1 MDEEATSAR
10 SKTLAQDPD
19 ESGESGIRGPAED
32 CCNELDEVRGELDAF
47 LYAVSHD
54 LGAPLR
60 AIQGFSRLLAEQYA
74 EQLDAK
80 GQDYLARMQA
90 ASRKIDQM
98 IDDLLQISRLSRGS
112 IKIRNID
119 LSGIV
124 REIIEELRQS
134 APERDVQFIV
144 EGDTRAV
151 GDKHLIAVVLENL
164 LGNAWKFTRKK
175 DGAVIEFGVAQD
187 GREPVY
193 FVRDNGIGLPP
204 TQIHRLFKPFQKLHN
219 DLEYPGSGIG
229 LTKVSRLIRRFGG
242 KIRAESEEG
251 KGTTIFF
258 TLGEHPAALIE
269 K

>member
-1 MDEEATSAR
+1 MEEEASRAR
-10 SKTLAQDPD
+10 SITLAQDPD
-19 ESGESGIRGPAED
+19 ESRESGIRGPSED
-32 CCNELDEVRGELDAF
+32 CCNELDEARRELDEF

-60 AIQGFSRLLAEQYA
+60 AIQGFSRLLLEQYA
-74 EQLDAK
+74 ERLDAK

-98 IDDLLQISRLSRGS
+98 IDDLLQISRLARGS
-112 IKIRNID
+112 MKVDKID
-119 LSGIV
+119 LSRIA
-124 REIIEELRQS
+124 RKIAEQLHKS
-134 APERDVQFIV
+134 APKRSVKFIV
-144 EGDTRAV
+144 AEDIRAV
-151 GDKHLIAVVLENL
+151 GDERLVAVVLENL

-175 DGAVIEFGVAQD
+175 EGAVIEFGVAQD

-193 FVRDNGIGLPP
+193 FVRDNGIGFAH
-204 TQIHRLFKPFQKLHN
+204 TEIHRIFKPFQKLHN

-242 KIRAESEEG
+242 EIRAESEEG

-258 TLGEHPAALIE
+258 TLGAHPAALIE